1 MPRIAIV
8 GFDDFTDL
16 DLFLPFDLLSRVPD
30 FHVQIVAEQET
41 IRSHAGLT
49 IGVHGHTRELA
60 NADGVFVAS
69 GPGTRALAA
78 ADDLAAR
85 LPMNPSVQPI
95 AAVDSGALI
104 LAALGLLRGLE
115 ATTYPDEGLHAKLA
129 EHGARPVERRLVT
142 HERIA
147 TGARCLAGVDLVRW
161 LACHF
166 APIETVETALTSAA
180 ALPDV

>member
-1 MPRIAIV
+1 MPRVAIL

-16 DLFLPFDLLSRVPD
+16 DLFLPFDLLSRVPGLD
-30 FHVQIVAEQET
+30 VQIVAEQKT
-41 IRSHAGLT
+41 IRSHAGLA
-49 IGVHGHTRELA
+49 IEVHDHARALA
-60 NADGVFVAS
+60 RADGVFVAS

-78 ADDLAAR
+78 ADDLAER
-85 LPMNPSVQPI
+85 LPLNPEHQRI

-115 ATTYPDEGLHAKLA
+115 ATTYPSAELHESLA
-129 EHGARPVERRLVT
+129 QLGAVPVERRLVS
-142 HERIA
+142 HDRVA

-166 APIETVETALTSAA
+166 APRDAVERALTSAA
-180 ALPDV
+180 ALEG